1 MKSEFKSLRDEMTWL
16 AGHAFAKRPPFGNR
30 ARLILLPAVAMAVFA
45 AWTMLP
51 GASGAESQPE
61 PATSSPAVSSTS
73 NNSSNNSWGDP
84 VTTPTQ
90 ATLATPADAI
100 TPGEMGPQPAP
111 VDGLKISSQFWRRG
125 GLGSNAQV
133 TFTLRN
139 SNDYP
144 VRDIEIFCAFTRRDG
159 SHLTDR
165 KRLIHDTVDMKSRK
179 TFARMHIG
187 FVNINA
193 DKAKCSLVTAQAVQA
208 TDTSREA
215 VTKR

>member
-1 MKSEFKSLRDEMTWL
+1 MKSEFKSLRDKMTWL

-30 ARLILLPAVAMAVFA
+30 ARLVLLPAVAMGGFA

-61 PATSSPAVSSTS
+61 PAASSPAVSST
-73 NNSSNNSWGDP
+73 SNNSWGDP

-90 ATLATPADAI
+90 ATLATPADAV
-100 TPGEMGPQPAP
+100 TPEEMGPQPAP

-165 KRLIHDTVDMKSRK
+165 KRLIRDTVDMKSRK

-193 DKAKCSLVTAQAVQA
+193 DKAKCSLVTAQAVA
-208 TDTSREA
+208 TDASREA

>member
-16 AGHAFAKRPPFGNR
+16 AGHIFPKRPAFGNR
-30 ARLILLPAVAMAVFA
+30 KARLVLLPVVAMAGFA
-45 AWTMLP
+45 AWAMLP

-61 PATSSPAVSSTS
+61 PAASSAVSSTS
-73 NNSSNNSWGDP
+73 DTSPWLDP

-90 ATLATPADAI
+90 ATLATPADAV
-100 TPGEMGPQPAP
+100 PPEEMGPQPAP

-125 GLGSNAQV
+125 GLGSNALL

-139 SNDYP
+139 GNYYP

-193 DKAKCSLVTAQAVQA
+193 DKAKCSLVTAQAAQA
-208 TDTSREA
+208 TEPAGR
-215 VTKR
+215 R

>member
-1 MKSEFKSLRDEMTWL
+1 MKSEFKSLRGEMAWL
-16 AGHAFAKRPPFGNR
+16 VGRTFRRRLASGNR
-30 ARLILLPAVAMAVFA
+30 ALVLLPVVAMAGLA

-51 GASGAESQPE
+51 LPGARGAESQPE
-61 PATSSPAVSSTS
+61 STAPPAVSSTS
-73 NNSSNNSWGDP
+73 DASSWADP

-90 ATLATPADAI
+90 ATLATPADAV
-100 TPGEMGPQPAP
+100 TPEEMGPQPAP

-139 SNDYP
+139 GNDYP

-179 TFARMHIG
+179 TFARMHVG

-193 DKAKCSLVTAQAVQA
+193 DKAKCSLVTAQAAQA
-208 TDTSREA
+208 TDPSREA